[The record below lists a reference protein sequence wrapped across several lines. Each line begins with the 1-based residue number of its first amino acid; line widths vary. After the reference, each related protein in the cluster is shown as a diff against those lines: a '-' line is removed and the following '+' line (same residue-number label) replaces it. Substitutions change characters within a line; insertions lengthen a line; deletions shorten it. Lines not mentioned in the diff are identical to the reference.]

1 MDNKE
6 LLIEPTD
13 CLGDL
18 LELIYPTEP
27 EYTSMVITPLA
38 WCKILCYINLIGDL
52 EITGFGRCTVENKQ
66 LTVHD
71 VRILRQEVKSASVD
85 CDLDSMNEFLLSIP
99 KEERGQ
105 WILDWHSHVNMG
117 TFYSG
122 TDTTNYESQWEARLK
137 HQYPVMV
144 VNKKQD
150 ITCGCYCNPNKIVP
164 MSYTVMPIKGSLTK
178 EQITEIYSQ
187 CYNDVAKLCS
197 KAKVVTNYYRSS
209 NYPFTGTTSWYDR
222 LNDYDDYDSGY
233 VTPSKKNEKEKD
245 VEYITDTEDSISY
258 WKEQA
263 QRYRDVGNEKL
274 ADEYETIGNK
284 LEIQSGLTKQDE
296 NNGRVQLN
304 INDYCVSCG
313 TYLVEPEEYDRGLCD
328 DCWNAMTEPERQE
341 WKTKY
346 IN

>member
-13 CLGDL
+13 CLDDL

-71 VRILRQEVKSASVD
+71 IKILRQEVKSASVD

-150 ITCGCYCNPNKIVP
+150 ITCGCYCNPNKIVS

-178 EQITEIYSQ
+178 EQITEIYGQ
-187 CYNDVAKLCS
+187 CYNEVAELCS
-197 KAKVVTNYYRSS
+197 KAKVTYSYTSGYKDYRNG
-209 NYPFTGTTSWYDR
+209 NYPFTGTSSWYDR
-222 LNDYDDYDSGY
+222 INDYEDYDSGY
-233 VTPSKKNEKEKD
+233 VTPSKKKRRKKRCR
-245 VEYITDTEDSISY
+245 IHH
-258 WKEQA
+258 
-263 QRYRDVGNEKL
+263 RHR
-274 ADEYETIGNK
+274 
-284 LEIQSGLTKQDE
+284 
-296 NNGRVQLN
+296 R
-304 INDYCVSCG
+304 
-313 TYLVEPEEYDRGLCD
+313 
-328 DCWNAMTEPERQE
+328 
-341 WKTKY
+341 
-346 IN
+346 